1 MCGHF
6 LSWAA
11 AAAIPSLFF
20 LGPRAEYLMSI
31 LPTASNKQIHFEVA
45 FRYDAQHVGEIAFF
59 RASVVKGERVSRK
72 KRHEG
77 ETEWRRGA
85 SWLF

>member
-1 MCGHF
+1 
-6 LSWAA
+6 
-11 AAAIPSLFF
+11 
-20 LGPRAEYLMSI
+20 MSI

-72 KRHEG
+72 KGMREKQSG
-77 ETEWRRGA
+77 GVGA
-85 SWLF
+85 LLGCFDGGGV